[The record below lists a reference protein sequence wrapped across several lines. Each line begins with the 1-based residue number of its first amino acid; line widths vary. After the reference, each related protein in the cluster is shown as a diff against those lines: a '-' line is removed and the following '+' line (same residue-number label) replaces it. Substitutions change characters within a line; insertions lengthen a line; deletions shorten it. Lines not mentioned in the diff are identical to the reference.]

1 MKRIAIGFA
10 VWFLLSTVF
19 AYADSL
25 VEAGLVKAM
34 SGKASAVNQGES
46 RNLKKGSK
54 LYSGDRIFT
63 GNKTRLKIEMQDG
76 AGLTLGNNTDFLIE
90 EFRYNTNTG
99 AGVSLYRFAR
109 GFFRAVSGKLAR
121 LKTNHVKYRTN
132 LAVIGIKGTEF
143 WGGFWDGGK
152 FEVALLKG
160 KGVVISNRG
169 GEVEITKVGWGT
181 TLVAD
186 DVAPTTPKP
195 WGKDKIARALASV
208 ADLPKN
214 TY

>member
-1 MKRIAIGFA
+1 MKRIATGF
-10 VWFLLSTVF
+10 VVLFLLTTVF
-19 AYADSL
+19 AYADEL
-25 VEAGLVKAM
+25 VRAGLVKEI

-46 RNLKKGSK
+46 RNLKIGSI

-63 GNKTRLKIEMQDG
+63 GNKTRLKLEMKDG
-76 AGLTLGNNTDFLIE
+76 ASLTLGNNTDFLIE
-90 EFRYNTNTG
+90 EYQYNPSTG
-99 AGVSLYRFAR
+99 AGVSLYRFAQ
-109 GFFRAVSGKLAR
+109 GFFKAVSGKLAR

-160 KGVVISNRG
+160 EGVVISNRG

-186 DVAPTTPKP
+186 DIAPTTPKP
-195 WGKDKIARALASV
+195 WGKDKISRALATV
-208 ADLPKN
+208 ADSP
-214 TY
+214 